1 MGTTETSSAA
11 VWTYVGG
18 TAIGV
23 ATLTAGVYVTV
34 AGASSTFHWT
44 AIPMLAT
51 YGCGVLAVVSLLGMT
66 RGWPFPFVRGEE
78 AEKDNPPVPVS
89 AEHGIQLREEA
100 KQWADSFG
108 RFLQP
113 DWAVR
118 PLELEPLDS
127 DEGLAGLRPI
137 PTGMLAGVA
146 WGLRSGR
153 DEDPGR
159 IVSIGCMNRRTRLVG
174 RCRPPVRTG
183 AHHDRSAQCR

>member
-1 MGTTETSSAA
+1 
-11 VWTYVGG
+11 
-18 TAIGV
+18 
-23 ATLTAGVYVTV
+23 
-34 AGASSTFHWT
+34 
-44 AIPMLAT
+44 MLAT

-100 KQWADSFG
+100 KQWADCFG

-127 DEGLAGLRPI
+127 DEGLIALRRHFPELNSVYSRWRPMNASLRGVPTTLFWMAG
-137 PTGMLAGVA
+137 
-146 WGLRSGR
+146 RSGNR
-153 DEDPGR
+153 PTTPEGMALLSDHNDLLRAMVAELTKIQGQT
-159 IVSIGCMNRRTRLVG
+159 SISGACD
-174 RCRPPVRTG
+174 RCKKSG
-183 AHHDRSAQCR
+183 SS